1 MGADGRAS
9 GELRESEAFNPI
21 IALNGAGVRARLGLA
36 TGGEPENLT
45 PDERAHDLDMMKRGL
60 AHCARHG
67 ITSFQNMD
75 GNFYQL
81 ELLDALQ
88 RSGELTCRGRIP
100 FHTLCRR

>member
-1 MGADGRAS
+1 
-9 GELRESEAFNPI
+9 
-21 IALNGAGVRARLGLA
+21 
-36 TGGEPENLT
+36 
-45 PDERAHDLDMMKRGL
+45 
-60 AHCARHG
+60 
-67 ITSFQNMD
+67 MD